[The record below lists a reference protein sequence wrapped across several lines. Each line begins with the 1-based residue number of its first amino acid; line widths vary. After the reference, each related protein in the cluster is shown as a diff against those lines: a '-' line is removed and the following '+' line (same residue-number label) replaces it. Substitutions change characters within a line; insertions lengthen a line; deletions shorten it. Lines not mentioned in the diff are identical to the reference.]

1 MRASQKQQA
10 EIDPSLLLDPPRRR
24 RSFGCF
30 FWLLLLGG
38 LAAGGYYYMQRQKQG
53 SEPAAPQIEYKTE
66 KARIGEVVVTV
77 TATGA
82 LQPTNQVDVGSELS
96 GSITEVLADY
106 NDVVKAGQVLARLDV
121 TKLRTQIRQNEAS
134 LEAAKAKVLTAA
146 ATIQETA
153 SKLGQLR
160 KIREL
165 SGGRNPSQFDI
176 DAAEAAAAR
185 ARAEKA
191 GAEAGVAEVQAKL
204 SMTLTDLSKTD
215 ILSPV
220 NGIVLSRAIEPGQTV
235 AASFSAP
242 VLFKLAE
249 DLTKMEL
256 HVDVDEAD
264 IGQVKEGQTARFTV
278 DAYPERKFS
287 AVIRQVRFASTVTN
301 GVVTY
306 KTVLMVDN
314 SDLALRPGMTATAD
328 IVVQKAEN
336 ALIAPAAALRFNP
349 QTQEQTKKKG
359 SFIDSVMSPPR
370 FPRREKRVSQ
380 KEDKRGEQQL
390 WLLGDDGQPKPA
402 QVTIGLSDG
411 RNAEVL
417 SGGLKEGDAV
427 ILSVVTDGGGG
438 RGRGGR

>member
-1 MRASQKQQA
+1 
-10 EIDPSLLLDPPRRR
+10 
-24 RSFGCF
+24 
-30 FWLLLLGG
+30 
-38 LAAGGYYYMQRQKQG
+38 
-53 SEPAAPQIEYKTE
+53 
-66 KARIGEVVVTV
+66 
-77 TATGA
+77 
-82 LQPTNQVDVGSELS
+82 
-96 GSITEVLADY
+96 
-106 NDVVKAGQVLARLDV
+106 
-121 TKLRTQIRQNEAS
+121 
-134 LEAAKAKVLTAA
+134 
-146 ATIQETA
+146 
-153 SKLGQLR
+153 
-160 KIREL
+160 
-165 SGGRNPSQFDI
+165 
-176 DAAEAAAAR
+176 
-185 ARAEKA
+185 
-191 GAEAGVAEVQAKL
+191 
-204 SMTLTDLSKTD
+204 
-215 ILSPV
+215 
-220 NGIVLSRAIEPGQTV
+220 
-235 AASFSAP
+235 

-359 SFIDSVMSPPR
+359 SFIDSIMAPPR
-370 FPRREKRVSQ
+370 FPRSEKRVSQ

>member
-1 MRASQKQQA
+1 MSASPKQQV
-10 EIDPSLLLDPPRRR
+10 EIDPALLLDPPRRR
-24 RSFGCF
+24 RGFGCL

-38 LAAGGYYYMQRQKQG
+38 LAAGGYYFYLERQKQ
-53 SEPAAPQIEYKTE
+53 SSQTAAPQIEYKTE
-66 KARIGEVVVTV
+66 KARIGDVVVTV

-96 GSITEVLADY
+96 GSIEEVLVDY
-106 NDVVKAGQVLARLDV
+106 NDVVKAGQVLVRLDV
-121 TKLRTQIRQNEAS
+121 TKLLAQVKQNEAS
-134 LEAAKAKVLTAA
+134 LAAAKAKVLSAA

-185 ARAEKA
+185 ARAEKT

-204 SMTLTDLSKTD
+204 NMTLTDLSKAE

-220 NGIVLSRAIEPGQTV
+220 NGIVLSRSIEPGQTV

-242 VLFKLAE
+242 VLFQLAE

-264 IGQVKEGQTARFTV
+264 IGQVKEGQQAKFTV

-314 SDLALRPGMTATAD
+314 SDLALRPGMTATAE
-328 IVVQKAEN
+328 IEVRKAEN
-336 ALIAPAAALRFNP
+336 ALVVPTAALRFNP
-349 QTQEQTKKKG
+349 QTQEQMQKKG
-359 SFIDSVMSPPR
+359 SFLDSVMSPRR
-370 FPRREKRVSQ
+370 FPRREKRVTQ
-380 KEDKRGEQQL
+380 KMDSRGEQQL
-390 WLLGDDGQPKPA
+390 WLLGDDGQPKPV
-402 QVTIGLSDG
+402 QVKIGLSDG
-411 RNAEVL
+411 SNAEAL
-417 SGGLKEGDAV
+417 EGGLKEGDLV
-427 ILSVVTDGGGG
+427 IISAGGSG
-438 RGRGGR
+438 R

>member
-1 MRASQKQQA
+1 MSASPKQQV
-10 EIDPSLLLDPPRRR
+10 EIDPALLLDPPRRR
-24 RSFGCF
+24 RGFGCL

-38 LAAGGYYYMQRQKQG
+38 LAAGGSYFYAERQKQ
-53 SEPAAPQIEYKTE
+53 SSRSAAPQIEYKTE
-66 KARIGEVVVTV
+66 KARIGDVVVTV

-96 GSITEVLADY
+96 GSIEEVLVDY
-106 NDVVKAGQVLARLDV
+106 NDMVKAGQVLVRLDV
-121 TKLRTQIRQNEAS
+121 TKLLAQVKQNEAS
-134 LEAAKAKVLTAA
+134 LAAAKAKVLSAA

-185 ARAEKA
+185 AKA
-191 GAEAGVAEVQAKL
+191 DKASAEAGVAEVEAKL
-204 SMTLTDLSKTD
+204 NMTLTDLSKAE

-220 NGIVLSRAIEPGQTV
+220 NGIVLSRSIEPGQTV

-242 VLFKLAE
+242 VLFQLAE

-264 IGQVKEGQTARFTV
+264 IGQVKEGQQAQFTV

-314 SDLALRPGMTATAD
+314 SDLALRPGMTATAE
-328 IVVQKAEN
+328 IEVQKAERV
-336 ALIAPAAALRFNP
+336 LLVPAAALRFNP
-349 QTQEQTKKKG
+349 QAQEQTRKKA
-359 SFIDSVMSPPR
+359 SFIDSIMAPPR
-370 FPRREKRVSQ
+370 FPRSEKRMKQ
-380 KEDKRGEQQL
+380 KGDSRGEQQL
-390 WLLGDDGQPKPA
+390 WLLGDDGQPKPV
-402 QVTIGLSDG
+402 QVKIGLSDG
-411 RNAEVL
+411 SNAEVL
-417 SGGLKEGDAV
+417 EGGLKADDVVIISAV
-427 ILSVVTDGGGG
+427 SNGGG
-438 RGRGGR
+438 RGR

>member
-1 MRASQKQQA
+1 MSASPKQQM
-10 EIDPSLLLDPPRRR
+10 EIDPALLLDPPRRR
-24 RSFGCF
+24 RGFGCL

-38 LAAGGYYYMQRQKQG
+38 LAAGGSYFYLERQKQ
-53 SEPAAPQIEYKTE
+53 SSQSAAPQIEYKTE
-66 KARIGEVVVTV
+66 KARIGDVVVTV

-96 GSITEVLADY
+96 GSIEEVLVDY
-106 NDVVKAGQVLARLDV
+106 NDVVKAGQVLVRLDV
-121 TKLRTQIRQNEAS
+121 TKLLAQVKQNEAS
-134 LEAAKAKVLTAA
+134 LAAAKAKVLSAA

-185 ARAEKA
+185 AKA
-191 GAEAGVAEVQAKL
+191 DKASAEAGVAEVQAKL
-204 SMTLTDLSKTD
+204 NMTLTDLSKAE

-220 NGIVLSRAIEPGQTV
+220 NGIVLSRSIEPGQTV

-242 VLFKLAE
+242 VLFQLAE

-264 IGQVKEGQTARFTV
+264 IGQVKEGQQAKFTV

-314 SDLALRPGMTATAD
+314 SDLALRPGMTATAE
-328 IVVQKAEN
+328 IEVRRAEN
-336 ALIAPAAALRFNP
+336 ALVVPTAALRFNP
-349 QTQEQTKKKG
+349 QTQEQMQKKG
-359 SFIDSVMSPPR
+359 SFLDSVMSPRR
-370 FPRREKRVSQ
+370 FPRREKRVTQ
-380 KEDKRGEQQL
+380 KMDSRGEQQL
-390 WLLGDDGQPKPA
+390 WLLGDDGQPKPV
-402 QVTIGLSDG
+402 QVRIGLSDG
-411 RNAEVL
+411 IQAEAL
-417 SGGLKEGDAV
+417 EGGLKEGDLV
-427 ILSVVTDGGGG
+427 IISAGGGG
-438 RGRGGR
+438 R

>member
-1 MRASQKQQA
+1 MSASPKQQA
-10 EIDPSLLLDPPRRR
+10 DIDPALLLDPPRRR
-24 RSFGCF
+24 RGFGCF
-30 FWLLLLGG
+30 FWLLLLGS
-38 LAAGGYYYMQRQKQG
+38 LAAGGYFYIERQKQSSQSAG
-53 SEPAAPQIEYKTE
+53 TQIEYKTE
-66 KARIGEVVVTV
+66 KARIGDVAVTV

-96 GSITEVLADY
+96 GNIEEVLADY
-106 NDVVKAGQVLARLDV
+106 NDEVKAGQVLVRLDV
-121 TKLRTQIRQNEAS
+121 TKLLAQVAQTEAA
-134 LEAAKAKVLTAA
+134 LAAAKAKVLTAA

-165 SGGRNPSQFDI
+165 SGGKTPSQFDI

-204 SMTLTDLSKTD
+204 NMTLTDLSKAE
-215 ILSPV
+215 IVSPV
-220 NGIVLSRAIEPGQTV
+220 NGIVLSRNIEPGQTV

-264 IGQVKEGQTARFTV
+264 IGQVKEGQKARFTV

-314 SDLALRPGMTATAD
+314 GDLALRPGMTATAE
-328 IVVQKAEN
+328 IVVQKAEK
-336 ALIAPAAALRFNP
+336 ALLVPTAALRFNP
-349 QTQEQTKKKG
+349 QTQEEAQGKKR
-359 SFIDSVMSPPR
+359 SFIDSIMAPPR
-370 FPRREKRVSQ
+370 FPHREKRVSQ
-380 KEDKRGEQQL
+380 KEDRRGEQQI
-390 WLLGDDGQPKPA
+390 WLLGRDGQPKSA
-402 QVTIGLSDG
+402 QVKIGLSDG
-411 RNAEVL
+411 QNAEVL
-417 SGGLKEGDAV
+417 EGGLKLDDLVITSAV
-427 ILSVVTDGGGG
+427 SNGGG
-438 RGRGGR
+438 RGR